1 MCTGMSDNIV
11 STINF
16 KFKLITFILFLICLL
31 FVSNTKSVIVLFFIT
46 SFVLF
51 RIGFYKTKKMIP
63 ISFGIIFVLYIV
75 FMYLFKLDIV
85 NLVKIYFIILYINLL
100 DYYSSDTEILNVLK
114 KIFRDEFVDFI
125 YKIKLL
131 FKNIN
136 KYFQINNNLYAKKKV
151 INSVYLSLKSISKEY
166 EKINNLSSDR
176 MYKTIK
182 RKVIIYD
189 YLFVFMYIVMFVFCV
204 LSEVYL

>member
-1 MCTGMSDNIV
+1 MCIGMSDNIV

-16 KFKLITFILFLICLL
+16 KFKLITFVLFLICLL
-31 FVSNTKSVIVLFFIT
+31 FVSNTKSVMVLFFIT

-51 RIGFYKTKKMIP
+51 RIRFYKTKKMVP
-63 ISFGIIFVLYIV
+63 ISFGIVFVLYII
-75 FMYLFKLDIV
+75 FMYLFKIDII
-85 NLVKIYFIILYINLL
+85 NLVKFYFIILYINLL
-100 DYYSSDTEILNVLK
+100 DYYSSDTEILSVLK

-136 KYFQINNNLYAKKKV
+136 KYFQINNNLYGKKKV